1 MFKTTILLLALLF
14 GAVGSAMA
22 DGITYDVTVDT
33 SGIAGT
39 SGSLDFQFNPG
50 PLVTQTA
57 NLQIQNF
64 TSDGT
69 LVSSPP
75 SPTLTGDVAGALP
88 GIVTFDNGGAF
99 NDYFTGFTYGSSLS
113 FLLNL
118 YGPAVTSPDGIST
131 SGSAF
136 SFSMYSD
143 PGGTTP
149 VLTSDSVNGYALAGA
164 INLDGTATITNNSSQ
179 LTITT
184 PVTATPE
191 PNALLLLGSG
201 LASLVF
207 LRRKLNL
214 SRQDA
219 LPSLAST
226 GLTK

>member
-22 DGITYDVTVDT
+22 DGITYDVTLDT

-57 NLQIQNF
+57 DLQIQNF

-69 LVSSPP
+69 LGSPLL
-75 SPTLTGDVAGALP
+75 SGDAAGALP

-99 NDYFTGFTYGSSLS
+99 NDYFTGFTYGSTLS

-118 YGPAVTSPDGIST
+118 YGPAVTAPDGT
-131 SGSAF
+131 SNSGTLF
-136 SFSMYSD
+136 GFSMFSD
-143 PGGTTP
+143 PGGATP
-149 VLTSDSVNGYALAGA
+149 VLTSDSVNGYALTGA
-164 INLDGTATITNNSSQ
+164 INLDGTSTITNNSSQ
-179 LTITT
+179 ITITT

-191 PNALLLLGSG
+191 PNTLLLLGSG

-214 SRQDA
+214 SRRNA